1 MLLSSTVQTEK
12 DQVKRV
18 KIRASG
24 NLCVFRHQS
33 LPLLYCVNFIRLII
47 GFCSSWFLHLLV
59 FKWHLLCSMLGGGS
73 KDRINLE
80 YLGWSLM
87 PENHSE
93 TSKYTNCRFWI
104 LVLPPKRSPKCP
116 YDIYSLHLSEFWFFF
131 VRLRP
136 TLSMTWFWVFCWM
149 QETILTRGQDDEN
162 MFPGRKLSCFSLV
175 RLYPCSH

>member
-116 YDIYSLHLSEFWFFF
+116 YDIYSLHLSEFWFFLF
-131 VRLRP
+131 DWGLHC
-136 TLSMTWFWVFCWM
+136 LW
-149 QETILTRGQDDEN
+149 
-162 MFPGRKLSCFSLV
+162 PGSGSSVGCRRRYSPEDRMMRICFQAGSCHAFL
-175 RLYPCSH
+175 